1 MILRIPLLALMKWNP
16 RLAYRISFKKSVS
29 RDLNKLDKPEAKKI
43 LDKIAQELPQY
54 ADATPVLRG
63 KFKGLRKY
71 RIGDYRVVFA
81 IIEESI
87 VATRIRH
94 RKDAYR

>member
-1 MILRIPLLALMKWNP
+1 MILPIPLLALMKWNP

-29 RDLNKLDKPEAKKI
+29 GDLNKPDKSEARKI
-43 LDKIAQELPQY
+43 LDRIARELPQN
-54 ADATPVLRG
+54 AEAAPVLRG

-71 RIGDYRVVFA
+71 RIGDYLVVFT

-87 VATRIRH
+87 VITRIRH